1 MGLFFF
7 MVDLVSGR
15 RRLSC
20 LIQVDYHIYLN
31 EI

>member
-1 MGLFFF
+1 MGLIYFL
-7 MVDLVSGR
+7 VELVSGR

-20 LIQVDYHIYLN
+20 LIQVDYHIYLS